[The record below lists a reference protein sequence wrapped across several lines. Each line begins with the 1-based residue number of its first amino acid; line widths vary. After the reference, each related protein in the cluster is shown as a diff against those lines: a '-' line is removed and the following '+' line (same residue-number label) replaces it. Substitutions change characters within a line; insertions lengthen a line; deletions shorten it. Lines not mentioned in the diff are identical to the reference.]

1 VVQLAVGSTH
11 SAKPPI
17 SSASAMIT
25 PSAPPSGIVNSA
37 SIAYERPYTRGI
49 MPEAMFC
56 TSP

>member
-1 VVQLAVGSTH
+1 MQLAVGSTH